1 MMEIYTVR
9 QLARLDGI
17 SVRALHYYD
26 QIGLLPPSNVGV
38 NGYRYY
44 EPAAVLRLQQIL
56 FYKELGLSL
65 IEIQQVL
72 DQPDFDVLR
81 ALESHRRA
89 LQQRVGRL
97 RRLIGTVDKT
107 IEHLKGDNSVTGKAL
122 FGGFSDEEQQRYE
135 REAARR
141 WGDTVVESSRRWKA
155 YTAERKAE
163 ILAEAGAI
171 YEEAAAHL
179 EQAPESP
186 AVQALI
192 GRWHQNLRHFYEP
205 TPDILRGLGQTY
217 SNDPEFAAFFAKI
230 DARLAGFMTE
240 AIEVYCQE

>member
-1 MMEIYTVR
+1 
-9 QLARLDGI
+9 L
-17 SVRALHYYD
+17 
-26 QIGLLPPSNVGV
+26 
-38 NGYRYY
+38 
-44 EPAAVLRLQQIL
+44 
-56 FYKELGLSL
+56 
-65 IEIQQVL
+65 
-72 DQPDFDVLR
+72 
-81 ALESHRRA
+81 
-89 LQQRVGRL
+89 
-97 RRLIGTVDKT
+97 
-107 IEHLKGDNSVTGKAL
+107 
-122 FGGFSDEEQQRYE
+122 
-135 REAARR
+135 
-141 WGDTVVESSRRWKA
+141 VESSRRWKA